1 MKVLNLHFQEV
12 LYMEE
17 DISTFLRDDSIGR
30 NSFLNILMNLLSN
43 MPSPSTVALN
53 GKWGSGKP
61 L

>member
-1 MKVLNLHFQEV
+1 
-12 LYMEE
+12 MEE